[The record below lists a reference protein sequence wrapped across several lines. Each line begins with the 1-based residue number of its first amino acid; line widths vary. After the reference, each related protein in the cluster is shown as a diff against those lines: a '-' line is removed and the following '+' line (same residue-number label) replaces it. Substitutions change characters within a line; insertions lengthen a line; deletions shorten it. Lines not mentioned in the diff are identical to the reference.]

1 MRILAIDPAIRN
13 TGYAVVE
20 GDHRR
25 ACALDY
31 GTLSIPRSVSQSGCL
46 LAIKQHLGNLI
57 DKWEPDEMAVE
68 RIIYVQ
74 SHQTAITMG
83 AAKAA
88 VVIARGGSRTADHGI
103 LSQKRETL
111 CCRAGG
117 RSKSAG
123 RLHGA
128 RPAGTPGNAGIRCR
142 GCPGDRPHPPLRRGP
157 LEGPHDGEEIHLTVM
172 RD

>member
-1 MRILAIDPAIRN
+1 MCIRDSLRPVPSD
-13 TGYAVVE
+13 GHH
-20 GDHRR
+20 D
-25 ACALDY
+25 
-31 GTLSIPRSVSQSGCL
+31 GCG
-46 LAIKQHLGNLI
+46 QGGRGHC
-57 DKWEPDEMAVE
+57 
-68 RIIYVQ
+68 
-74 SHQTAITMG
+74 
-83 AAKAA
+83 
-88 VVIARGGSRTADHGI
+88 RGGSRAADHGI

-111 CCRAGG
+111 RRRAGG
-117 RSKSAG
+117 RSKSAS